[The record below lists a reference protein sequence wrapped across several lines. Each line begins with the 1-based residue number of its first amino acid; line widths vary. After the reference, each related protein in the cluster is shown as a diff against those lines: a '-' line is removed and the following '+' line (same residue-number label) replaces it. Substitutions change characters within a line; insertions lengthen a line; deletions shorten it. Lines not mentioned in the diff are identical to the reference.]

1 MVADELLTRRTPP
14 DRQRNRGRRRL
25 PSDLVY
31 REEVTTL
38 KIGAQLQTARERSGL
53 LQRDLGQEVHLS
65 NKMISAIETDRRRV
79 PKDVKPAYARRI
91 DQPEAYLALA
101 ADANGGVLVPA
112 WLDGPAA
119 DLSPAV
125 VAGRTDEEI
134 AEAQAARAE
143 TRRIILRARAGEP
156 LNDLDRQR
164 VKRMLAEDYDAFQS
178 LGTEIAVDARLCGI
192 SLLEIAAEHRQ
203 KLQARGYI
211 KGRR

>member
-1 MVADELLTRRTPP
+1 M
-14 DRQRNRGRRRL
+14 
-25 PSDLVY
+25 
-31 REEVTTL
+31 TTL
-38 KIGAQLQTARERSGL
+38 KIGAQLQAARERCGK
-53 LQRDLGQEVHLS
+53 LQRDLGAEVHLS
-65 NKMISAIETDRRRV
+65 PKTVSAIETNRRRV
-79 PKDVKPAYARRI
+79 PRDVKPAYARAI

-143 TRRIILRARAGEP
+143 IRRIILRARAGEP

-164 VKRMLAEDYDAFQS
+164 VKRALLEDYDAWQA
-178 LGTEIAVDARLCGI
+178 LATEIAINARLCGI
-192 SLLEIAAEHRQ
+192 SLAELATEHRQ
-203 KLQARGYI
+203 KLLARGYM

>member
-1 MVADELLTRRTPP
+1 M
-14 DRQRNRGRRRL
+14 N
-25 PSDLVY
+25 DL
-31 REEVTTL
+31 R
-38 KIGAQLQTARERSGL
+38 IGAALKQAREQSGI

-79 PKDVKPAYARRI
+79 PKDLKPAYARRI

-134 AEAQAARAE
+134 AEMQKARQE
-143 TRRIILRARAGEP
+143 IRRIILRARAGEQ

-164 VKRMLAEDYDAFQS
+164 VKRALSEDYDAWQA
-178 LGTEIAVDARLCGI
+178 LAIEIAIDARLCGI
-192 SLLEIAAEHRQ
+192 SLAELAAEHRQ
-203 KLQARGYI
+203 KLVARGYV

>member
-1 MVADELLTRRTPP
+1 M
-14 DRQRNRGRRRL
+14 
-25 PSDLVY
+25 
-31 REEVTTL
+31 
-38 KIGAQLQTARERSGL
+38 KIGAQLQTARERSGK
-53 LQRDLGQEVHLS
+53 LQRDLGAEVHLS
-65 NKMISAIETDRRRV
+65 PKTVSAIETNRRRV
-79 PKDVKPAYARRI
+79 PKDVKPGYARAI

-134 AEAQAARAE
+134 AEAQEARQE
-143 TRRIILRARAGEP
+143 IRRIILRARAGEQ

-164 VKRMLAEDYDAFQS
+164 VKRALSEDYDAWQA
-178 LGTEIAVDARLCGI
+178 LAVEIAINARLCRI
-192 SLLEIAAEHRQ
+192 SLAELAAEHRQ
-203 KLQARGYI
+203 KLVARGYV